1 MQHKRRNHTTG
12 IGNGVGERLKKLD
25 TIAFPT
31 TLPAFIIVSRGPGPR
46 FDSPGSC
53 PSVKTQCQAHS
64 WRISPRTCVLDIFD
78 SPGPRS
84 CQAHSWRY
92 SQITTTRQE
101 QPTHESGD
109 QRESV
114 LEDPELCCRCRA
126 FQHTA
131 SPRSISI
138 PCACLALAAEICN
151 SKTWSR
157 PSCS

>member
-64 WRISPRTCVLDIFD
+64 WRISPRTCVFDIFD
-78 SPGPRS
+78 SPGSCNVLDIFDTVVQGLVKHIRGDIPRS
-84 CQAHSWRY
+84 PRHDRSNRRMSLETRGKVFLKIPNFVADAVRSSILRPHVV
-92 SQITTTRQE
+92 SQFL
-101 QPTHESGD
+101 
-109 QRESV
+109 V
-114 LEDPELCCRCRA
+114 LV
-126 FQHTA
+126 
-131 SPRSISI
+131 
-138 PCACLALAAEICN
+138 
-151 SKTWSR
+151 
-157 PSCS
+157 